1 MRDGAFDYLT
11 KPFNL
16 PLLLATVERAVK
28 QRALAR
34 TFVVPTVAPSG
45 EKALVGSSAA
55 MLGIWKLI
63 GRAAASTAS
72 VLITG
77 ETGVGKELVASAIH
91 DYSVRADERFI
102 AVNLAALPA
111 TLIESELFGHEKG
124 AFTGANVRRLGRFE
138 LAAGGTLFLDEIG
151 DLDPS
156 LQTKLLRVLQ
166 DGTFER
172 VGGSEKLT
180 AKARIIAATN
190 KAVHPGEPGCVMRE
204 DLYYRLAV
212 IDIEVPPLRARKSD
226 IPLLVAHALK
236 DMPARAA
243 SEQAMEALV
252 AYGWPGNV
260 RELVHVIERAAVLGG
275 EIIDVASL
283 PEGVRNRTGRTS
295 LPPVSQEPAS
305 LRDAVSGLEKRMIV
319 EALARAHGNR
329 SEAARQLGIG
339 RPQLYAKMEEHGIK
353 RRRSSERGGR
363 AAKPRRRQA
372 RAGRPPLTLR
382 DGARRAPSLARGG
395 ARSRRSRTRW
405 FRRGRSQPRAGRGR
419 CRAHARGTVRHDDR
433 PVQPGVRVLLDPALD
448 QLHAAKD
455 QLVHA
460 IYDVSVDRSVK
471 VSFVSVPVTADAAS
485 VTAGLPLLTRDINHQ
500 RGTFAAADVLVIA
513 DPAGAQKKGVQRLRL
528 GLDQVDDTLEGVDA
542 PTGDKQRLL
551 GNYGMLFRLALE
563 LPAPAAA
570 ALAPRGGSWSGVA
583 RAGAAKA
590 VLLPTATQS
599 LATTTDAIVLG
610 GVGGG
615 GPEVKLLTGG
625 GSSLP
630 VDLFLVTP

>member
-1 MRDGAFDYLT
+1 MSRASVLIVEDEPGLREGLASAVATLGYRPVTAAGLGEARARLGEEDPDCILLDIRLRDGDGLDFLKELRDGPKQDLPVIVATAYGDSERTIRAMRDGAFDYLT

-28 QRALAR
+28 QRAVAR
-34 TFVVPTVAPSG
+34 TVVIPTVAPSG
-45 EKALVGSSAA
+45 EKGLVGSSAA

-91 DYSVRADERFI
+91 DYSVRADDRFV
-102 AVNLAALPA
+102 AVNLAALPP

-124 AFTGANVRRLGRFE
+124 AFTGANARRLGRFE
-138 LAAGGTLFLDEIG
+138 LAAGGTLLLDEIG
-151 DLDPS
+151 DLEPA

-190 KAVHPGEPGCVMRE
+190 KPVHPGEPGCVMRE

-212 IDIEVPPLRARKSD
+212 IDIDVPPLRARKSD

-252 AYGWPGNV
+252 AYDWPGNV

-275 EIIDVASL
+275 EIIDLASL
-283 PEGVRNRTGRTS
+283 PDGVRNFATRSS
-295 LPPVSQEPAS
+295 LPPVSAEPAS

-319 EALARAHGNR
+319 EALERAHGNR

-353 RRRSSERGGR
+353 AE
-363 AAKPRRRQA
+363 KEPR
-372 RAGRPPLTLR
+372 
-382 DGARRAPSLARGG
+382 
-395 ARSRRSRTRW
+395 
-405 FRRGRSQPRAGRGR
+405 
-419 CRAHARGTVRHDDR
+419 
-433 PVQPGVRVLLDPALD
+433 
-448 QLHAAKD
+448 
-455 QLVHA
+455 
-460 IYDVSVDRSVK
+460 
-471 VSFVSVPVTADAAS
+471 
-485 VTAGLPLLTRDINHQ
+485 
-500 RGTFAAADVLVIA
+500 
-513 DPAGAQKKGVQRLRL
+513 
-528 GLDQVDDTLEGVDA
+528 
-542 PTGDKQRLL
+542 
-551 GNYGMLFRLALE
+551 
-563 LPAPAAA
+563 
-570 ALAPRGGSWSGVA
+570 
-583 RAGAAKA
+583 
-590 VLLPTATQS
+590 
-599 LATTTDAIVLG
+599 
-610 GVGGG
+610 
-615 GPEVKLLTGG
+615 
-625 GSSLP
+625 
-630 VDLFLVTP
+630 